1 MWRSANPCEKF
12 CKTPLCGVL
21 RRSSITRRCV
31 SLYER
36 GDGKL
41 CNKPLCGAQ
50 QTRSESSI
58 TSRCVALHDSTRQS
72 RVYIESSQLKT
83 WAPFSVHFSLPPIG
97 ARVNLL
103 VLCGYLLDV
112 RIMSNTQTQL
122 DIMTWFS

>member
-1 MWRSANPCEKF
+1 MSVAHSVNQSRVFTHGS
-12 CKTPLCGVL
+12 GV
-21 RRSSITRRCV
+21 
-31 SLYER
+31 
-36 GDGKL
+36 
-41 CNKPLCGAQ
+41 N
-50 QTRSESSI
+50 
-58 TSRCVALHDSTRQS
+58 QS
-72 RVYIESSQLKT
+72 RVYIESGQLKT